1 MYVTSVPNRGSPP
14 AVLLRESY
22 RDEGKVKTRT
32 LANLSHWPEH
42 KVETLKRALK
52 GLPPAIDLSEA
63 FEITRSL
70 PHGHVAAV
78 LGSAQRLGMQELID
92 ATPSRKR
99 DLVAAMLVA
108 QVIGPGSKLA
118 TARGLRTET
127 ATSSLGQV
135 LGVTGCDEDDL
146 YAAMDWALQRKDA
159 IESALAAR
167 HLASGTLVLYD
178 VSSAAFEG
186 RTCPLGAIGHP
197 KDGVKGRLQIVYGL
211 LCSTAG
217 IPIAIEVFEGNT
229 ADPKTLAAQISKLKD
244 RFALSRVCLVGDRGM
259 LTNARIRDE
268 LGPAQ
273 LDWISAL
280 RAPQIK
286 TLVED
291 GALQLS
297 LFDEQD
303 LLEINSPEFPGER
316 LVCCHNPVLAEERAR
331 KRGELLAATE
341 KELIPIAAATG
352 RDKRPLR
359 GKDKIALRVGKVIN
373 HYKMAKHFT
382 LEITDESF
390 TFTRNTEAIAAEAAL
405 DGIYVLRTSLP
416 EQTLTQHDV
425 VARYKNLADVERF
438 FRTLNTELDVRPI
451 RHRLADRVR
460 AHMFL
465 RMLSYYI
472 SWHMKQAPGPNAVR
486 RQRQTRR
493 GRQTRQ
499 SRCRSTTLRHRTGQ
513 GRAQTHHGQHPGAQL
528 HQPARRPGHHL
539 RQQHPTRRRHTSL
552 HHDHHPHP
560 TTAASL
566 RTPRRLPSPRP
577 SVVSTTT
584 HQTTKPQ
591 VNTPTR
597 QHNRGNFGLVSGSA
611 RRSVVPMRSLRTI
624 CSGLWRFLVAMILSS
639 FPENVGRK
647 TLISHGSTDRG
658 RANLS
663 LHSAAPLQSRL
674 PYTCPLSFPPR
685 SLVPTRLAKLTTR
698 CPSRPGII
706 PLPRQDTACT
716 ECSESGR
723 LGAGNG
729 MRLPTR

>member
-42 KVETLKRALK
+42 KVQTLKRALK

-78 LGSAQRLGMQELID
+78 LGSAQRLGMQELLD

-99 DLVAAMLVA
+99 DLVTAMLVA

-135 LGVTGCDEDDL
+135 LGVCGCDEDDL
-146 YAAMDWALQRKDA
+146 YAAMDWALARKEA
-159 IESALAAR
+159 IENALAAR
-167 HLASGTLVLYD
+167 HLSEGTLVLYD

-211 LCSTAG
+211 LCSVAG
-217 IPIAIEVFEGNT
+217 IPVAIEVFEGNT

-244 RFALSRVCLVGDRGM
+244 RFGLSRVCLVGDRGM

-268 LGPAQ
+268 LRPAQ

-286 TLVED
+286 ALVETD
-291 GALQLS
+291 ALQLS

-303 LLEINSPEFPGER
+303 LVEITSPQFPGER
-316 LVCCHNPVLAEERAR
+316 LVCCHNPVLAEERTR
-331 KRGELLAATE
+331 KRQELLAATE
-341 KELIPIAAATG
+341 KELTPIAAATG
-352 RDKRPLR
+352 RAKRPLR
-359 GKDKIALRVGKVIN
+359 GRDKIALRVGKVIN
-373 HYKMAKHFT
+373 HYHMAKHFT

-416 EQTLTQHDV
+416 EDTLATHDV
-425 VARYKNLADVERF
+425 VLRYKGLEDVERF

-460 AHMFL
+460 AHVFL

-472 SWHMKQAPGPNAVR
+472 SWHMKQALAPILFVDNDKPAAAAKRANPVAAA
-486 RQRQTRR
+486 QRSDDALAKAARKR
-493 GRQTRQ
+493 
-499 SRCRSTTLRHRTGQ
+499 TTEDTPVHSFTSMLADLATLCANHI
-513 GRAQTHHGQHPGAQL
+513 
-528 HQPARRPGHHL
+528 QPADDMPAF
-539 RQQHPTRRRHTSL
+539 TM
-552 HHDHHPHP
+552 
-560 TTAASL
+560 
-566 RTPRRLPSPRP
+566 
-577 SVVSTTT
+577 TTT
-584 HQTTKPQ
+584 P
-591 VNTPTR
+591 TPL
-597 QHNRGNFGLVSGSA
+597 Q
-611 RRSVVPMRSLRTI
+611 RRAFELL
-624 CSGLWRFLVAMILSS
+624 G
-639 FPENVGRK
+639 
-647 TLISHGSTDRG
+647 ISHRHG
-658 RANLS
+658 
-663 LHSAAPLQSRL
+663 
-674 PYTCPLSFPPR
+674 
-685 SLVPTRLAKLTTR
+685 LA
-698 CPSRPGII
+698 
-706 PLPRQDTACT
+706 
-716 ECSESGR
+716 
-723 LGAGNG
+723 
-729 MRLPTR
+729 